1 MTFRRITVVVLG
13 GTLGFSSILTAQHI
27 RINNAGVIPNGGMTP
42 PTILKSTIARYTN
55 EAQSR
60 NVEGTVTLE
69 ALVDADGNI
78 KISRTLKGLGFGLDE
93 AARLAVADWT
103 VSPATRNGS
112 PVSVVAHIDVAFNLR
127 SANAIRVGPGI
138 TPPMPIH
145 RVEPKYTDEAR
156 RQGLNG
162 TVVLQAVIKTDG
174 TIDILSVVR
183 GMPLGLTEN
192 AIQALKQWQF
202 RPGNKDGK
210 DVDILVNNIEINFEL
225 NRK

>member
-1 MTFRRITVVVLG
+1 MTFRTVTVLVLG
-13 GTLGFSSILTAQHI
+13 GILGFSSVCTAQRI
-27 RINNAGVIPNGGMTP
+27 RINNAGVVPNGGMTP
-42 PTILKSTIARYTN
+42 PTILKSTIARYTD
-55 EAQSR
+55 EAQAR
-60 NVEGTVTLE
+60 NLEGTVTLE
-69 ALVDADGNI
+69 ALVDANGNV
-78 KISRTLKGLGFGLDE
+78 KISRTLKGLGYGLDE
-93 AARLAVADWT
+93 AARSAVADWT

-112 PVSVVAHIDVAFNLR
+112 PVSVVALIDVGFNLR

-138 TPPMPIH
+138 TPPVPVH
-145 RVEPKYTDEAR
+145 RVDPKYTDEAR

-162 TVVLQAVIKTDG
+162 TVILQAVIKTDG

-192 AIQALKQWQF
+192 AIEALKQWQF

-225 NRK
+225 RK

>member
-1 MTFRRITVVVLG
+1 MTHPRVLVLVLAGTV
-13 GTLGFSSILTAQHI
+13 GFSSICTAQHI

-42 PTILKSTIARYTN
+42 PTILKSTIARYN
-55 EAQSR
+55 DEARSR
-60 NVEGTVTLE
+60 NIEGTVTLE
-69 ALVDADGNI
+69 ALVDANGDV
-78 KISRTLKGLGFGLDE
+78 KVSRTLKGLGFGLDE
-93 AARLAVADWT
+93 AARSAVAEWT
-103 VSPATRNGS
+103 VSPATGNGS

-127 SANAIRVGPGI
+127 SATAIRVGPGI
-138 TPPMPIH
+138 MPPIPIQ
-145 RVEPKYTDEAR
+145 RVEPRYTDEAR

-192 AIQALKQWQF
+192 AIEALKQWQF

-225 NRK
+225 RK